1 MPDETKPK
9 ALWPIIWKAGAVLF
23 LSFLSMIGGFLWKEL
38 EAFRGEW
45 SALNKRLESLEDDKA
60 KWATLADMERKILE
74 LRVQTEVM
82 RQVWSYEY
90 GREVPDGFSPKP
102 GHPVLTP
109 PSELFRDIEKYR
121 AYQQQKIPA
130 R

>member
-9 ALWPIIWKAGAVLF
+9 SFWPLVWKTGAVLF

-38 EAFRGEW
+38 DAFRGEW
-45 SALNKRLESLEDDKA
+45 GALNRRLESLEDDKA

-90 GREVPDGFSPKP
+90 GRSVPSGFSPKQ

-109 PSELFRDIEKYR
+109 PEDLFRDIEKYR
-121 AYQQQKIPA
+121 AYQQNKIPA
-130 R
+130 K